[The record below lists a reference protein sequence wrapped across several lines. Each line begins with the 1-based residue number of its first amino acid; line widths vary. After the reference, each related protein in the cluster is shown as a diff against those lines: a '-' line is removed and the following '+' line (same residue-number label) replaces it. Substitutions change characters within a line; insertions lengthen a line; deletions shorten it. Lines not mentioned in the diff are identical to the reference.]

1 MNEPMSDSYKKA
13 VEEFKKWVENSLGR
27 SEDFSKGIS
36 PRPRY
41 EPPSESPFEIK
52 NLAIADGVNV
62 LSGDGSAQSNRPAFS
77 LRVMYSFQ

>member
-1 MNEPMSDSYKKA
+1 MNEPMSESYKKA

-41 EPPSESPFEIK
+41 EPTSETPLEIQ
-52 NLAIADGVNV
+52 NPALRRGGVYEV
-62 LSGDGSAQSNRPAFS
+62 LSGDG
-77 LRVMYSFQ
+77 

>member
-41 EPPSESPFEIK
+41 EPPSESKLEIQ
-52 NLAIADGVNV
+52 NPAIADGVNV
-62 LSGDGSAQSNRPAFS
+62 LSSD
-77 LRVMYSFQ
+77 

>member
-41 EPPSESPFEIK
+41 EPTSETPLEIK
-52 NLAIADGVNV
+52 TPPCDGVNV
-62 LSGDGSAQSNRPAFS
+62 LSGDGG
-77 LRVMYSFQ
+77 LDEVHCE

>member
-1 MNEPMSDSYKKA
+1 MNEPMSESYKKA

-41 EPPSESPFEIK
+41 EPTSETPLEIQ
-52 NLAIADGVNV
+52 NPAIADGVNV
-62 LSGDGSAQSNRPAFS
+62 LSGDG
-77 LRVMYSFQ
+77 

>member
-1 MNEPMSDSYKKA
+1 MNQPLSESYEKA

-41 EPPSESPFEIK
+41 EPPMSTAMNEILDK
-52 NLAIADGVNV
+52 
-62 LSGDGSAQSNRPAFS
+62 
-77 LRVMYSFQ
+77 

>member
-27 SEDFSKGIS
+27 SEDFRKGIS

-41 EPPSESPFEIK
+41 EPSRQIT
-52 NLAIADGVNV
+52 
-62 LSGDGSAQSNRPAFS
+62 
-77 LRVMYSFQ
+77 